1 MEVSCEWAQPLHF
14 SQSEGPHICCLS
26 GALTPPFLRRYVASC
41 VRTVCT
47 SVIHVVMV
55 LLLCPLTPSFFL
67 SASAV
72 SSLVLVSALPCLS
85 SRLLPGCDSPLTPR
99 AARSSDWRSCECS
112 TAAPLLVTAS
122 SPLLPPH
129 PSGLPAVLRRRHA
142 SRFMLPPFILSIL
155 GAPTRLDLWL
165 FLSSV
170 FGEVHS
176 FCLASCSPLEME
188 STRSRCLCARVPPF

>member
-1 MEVSCEWAQPLHF
+1 MNSGLSRVDALCLGQFGGQLRVGALHF

-47 SVIHVVMV
+47 SVIHVVTV

-85 SRLLPGCDSPLTPR
+85 SRLLPG
-99 AARSSDWRSCECS
+99 
-112 TAAPLLVTAS
+112 
-122 SPLLPPH
+122 
-129 PSGLPAVLRRRHA
+129 
-142 SRFMLPPFILSIL
+142 
-155 GAPTRLDLWL
+155 
-165 FLSSV
+165 
-170 FGEVHS
+170 
-176 FCLASCSPLEME
+176 
-188 STRSRCLCARVPPF
+188 